1 MPKTNETDET
11 TTITRETP
19 FERAHRRL
27 REGAGMIRIFAETQQ
42 LLEGLERAQQAD
54 PSLAP
59 VLDRLC
65 DEAIIALATE
75 LEEQYGVSA

>member
-1 MPKTNETDET
+1 MPKTNESDET

-27 REGAGMIRIFAETQQ
+27 REGAGMIRIYTETQL
-42 LLEGLERAQQAD
+42 LLEGLERAKGAD
-54 PSLAP
+54 PAMQP
-59 VLDRLC
+59 ILDRLA
-65 DEAIIALATE
+65 DEAIVALAAE